1 MISSDREGGVI
12 INVPSTFR
20 GALTIRVEPQG
31 TERVTERV
39 LHVSGELDHASA
51 QALDDELREAIVESS
66 PVVLDLGEV
75 NLIDSTGLRVLVLA
89 AKQSALNGNRLKIHR
104 VSDSVRR
111 VIEISGLDRALRLGD

>member
-1 MISSDREGGVI
+1 
-12 INVPSTFR
+12 
-20 GALTIRVEPQG
+20 
-31 TERVTERV
+31 V